1 MKRGERRIVTN
12 LTRTHPHSHAE
23 RVLTAQACDPE
34 GAVHQRGQAQQHRL
48 LSMSKTPHTCTK
60 PLHIPSGAHGCIVT
74 LSFLLSFSLSY
85 AHTHTH
91 GLLCLQKAGTN
102 ERLCVVCV
110 LTQLPPGHT
119 LPTQQKTALCV
130 SLSLSLSPSISISL
144 SILFSLSP
152 YFLLSLENRV
162 VLLCSAVY
170 ITYCIYFLGAW
181 QQIYE
186 HSSGCFFFFWLTPAI
201 HISQ

>member
-1 MKRGERRIVTN
+1 MAVSEEDTERRMEREEGMKRGERRIVTN

-85 AHTHTH
+85 AHTHT
-91 GLLCLQKAGTN
+91 
-102 ERLCVVCV
+102 RFVV
-110 LTQLPPGHT
+110 
-119 LPTQQKTALCV
+119 
-130 SLSLSLSPSISISL
+130 
-144 SILFSLSP
+144 
-152 YFLLSLENRV
+152 
-162 VLLCSAVY
+162 SAES
-170 ITYCIYFLGAW
+170 W
-181 QQIYE
+181 N
-186 HSSGCFFFFWLTPAI
+186 
-201 HISQ
+201 

>member
-91 GLLCLQKAGTN
+91 TVCCVCRKLELMTDFV
-102 ERLCVVCV
+102 LCVC
-110 LTQLPPGHT
+110 
-119 LPTQQKTALCV
+119 
-130 SLSLSLSPSISISL
+130 SLSCPLDTLYPPSRKQPFVFLSLSPSISISL

-170 ITYCIYFLGAW
+170 ITYCIYFLGA
-181 QQIYE
+181 
-186 HSSGCFFFFWLTPAI
+186 
-201 HISQ
+201 

>member
-102 ERLCVVCV
+102 DRLCVVCV

-130 SLSLSLSPSISISL
+130 SLSLSLSFYQYISL
-144 SILFSLSP
+144 YLVLAVSLLSSLSG
-152 YFLLSLENRV
+152 E
-162 VLLCSAVY
+162 
-170 ITYCIYFLGAW
+170 
-181 QQIYE
+181 
-186 HSSGCFFFFWLTPAI
+186 
-201 HISQ
+201 